1 MSQVLSKVTPFPLV
15 SPQQQAVEQN
25 VIKTEIVQSNQQQQ
39 SEQQDSA
46 RERAQE
52 LVSESYSLDNLFR
65 QDQKY
70 MIFIKIQF
78 GTLFVRLNNKC
89 MYILVLLL
97 NSLICQRL
105 LNYKDSCK
113 PSQSPSFR
121 ICSLISRQIV
131 ESSILRERM
140 MQLILNETLW
150 FKICVE
156 IKENKFILE
165 QCESFGEE

>member
-1 MSQVLSKVTPFPLV
+1 MSQVLSKVTPYPLV
-15 SPQQQAVEQN
+15 SPQHQAVEQN

-46 RERAQE
+46 IERAQE
-52 LVSESYSLDNLFR
+52 LVAESYSLNNLFH

-78 GTLFVRLNNKC
+78 GTLVFRLNDKC

-105 LNYKDSCK
+105 LNYRDSCK
-113 PSQSPSFR
+113 PSQSPSIR
-121 ICSLISRQIV
+121 ICSLIFRQIM
-131 ESSILRERM
+131 ESSILREGM
-140 MQLILNETLW
+140 MLSILNETLW

-156 IKENKFILE
+156 IIENEFILE
-165 QCESFGEE
+165 LCESFGED